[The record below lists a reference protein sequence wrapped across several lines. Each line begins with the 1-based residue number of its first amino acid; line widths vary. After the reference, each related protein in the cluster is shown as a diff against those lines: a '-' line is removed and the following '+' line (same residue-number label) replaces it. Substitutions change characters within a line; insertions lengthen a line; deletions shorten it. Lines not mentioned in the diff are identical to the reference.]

1 VGCGGALALI
11 LIIGW
16 VVPTLDRAQRTTF
29 LAGLTSAVNVHTAPD
44 GRLVVTE
51 GGDGS
56 GPNGSVVIIDVATDV
71 RTVALSGL
79 SWASAADMNPDGLV
93 CATTNGMNAKSPEL
107 RCSDG
112 RQVALISDASN
123 TVGAGDVLWDGT
135 SGWYVAD
142 YANSDLLHV
151 DDSGSLTRTASFDFP
166 YFSETPIALA
176 RGSNGRILAALVGRG
191 VVVAVPTSATPPL
204 IDGKSDDV
212 IVGVVS
218 VPDGVLTLT
227 RAKVG
232 DVGALACAATAAA
245 RSRMSFSTAL
255 PGRTVSRC

>member
-1 VGCGGALALI
+1 
-11 LIIGW
+11 
-16 VVPTLDRAQRTTF
+16 
-29 LAGLTSAVNVHTAPD
+29 
-44 GRLVVTE
+44 LVVTE

-176 RGSNGRILAALVGRG
+176 RGSHGRILAALVGRG

-232 DVGALACAATAAA
+232 DVGALAWCCHGGGALEDELLDGIAGPHGLALLTDGRIAIASDG
-245 RSRMSFSTAL
+245 RVFLFMPHGYGESREAGS
-255 PGRTVSRC
+255 